1 MKVLIIIIACI
12 EKAKRL
18 KKTPVNKFHKWSFQH
33 QITGCTTESPHM
45 YAAVQ
50 SEHVNAEKCQKH
62 IIVFKNSQARNTTL
76 SANVTGYVFFFH
88 SYCHSMTPQEGYE
101 NICKT

>member
-1 MKVLIIIIACI
+1 
-12 EKAKRL
+12 
-18 KKTPVNKFHKWSFQH
+18 
-33 QITGCTTESPHM
+33 M

-76 SANVTGYVFFFH
+76 SANVTGYVFFSFLL
-88 SYCHSMTPQEGYE
+88 SFYDTTGG
-101 NICKT
+101 I